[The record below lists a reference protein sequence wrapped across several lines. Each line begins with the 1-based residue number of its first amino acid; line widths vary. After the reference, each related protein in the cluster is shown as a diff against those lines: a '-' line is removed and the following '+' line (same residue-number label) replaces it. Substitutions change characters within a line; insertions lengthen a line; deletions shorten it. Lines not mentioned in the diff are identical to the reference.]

1 MNVKILIAPARPCP
15 HIRAPHGRAHTK
27 SQRQPLARNL
37 LCEQIMMQRTTNWL
51 MIPSLSLG
59 LALGACSGA
68 DIDIPPPGQLAKSDV
83 ERDLAPSVAPAE
95 AQELVAGNTA
105 FAIDAY
111 HQLIQ
116 PGDNLFYSPLSVSIA
131 LAMTYGG
138 ARTDTEV
145 QMAEALHYTL
155 PQAQLHPAF
164 NWLDLELGSRGQGAR
179 GADGKA
185 FRLNVTNATF
195 GQVGYEFLPSY
206 LDLLALNYGAGMSLL
221 DFMADP
227 EAARKEI
234 NDWVAARTENKI
246 PELLP
251 QGIIKPDTRLVLTNA
266 VYFNAAWKTP
276 FEPEGTA
283 NLVFHAPGGD
293 VTVPTM
299 RGEIGDLKGASGPD
313 YQAVSLPYDGD
324 ELDMVIIM
332 PDQDAFAAFEA
343 SFDAA
348 VLQDIL
354 GALGP
359 SGYGALRMPRFEF
372 RSQADMVPVLRSLGM
387 EDAFT
392 ESADFSGMD
401 GARNLMI
408 TAIQHEAFVKVNEA
422 GTEAAAATGV
432 VAGPTSAPLELA
444 IDRPFLFLIR
454 DIETGAII
462 FLGRVLDPSA
472 S

>member
-1 MNVKILIAPARPCP
+1 
-15 HIRAPHGRAHTK
+15 
-27 SQRQPLARNL
+27 
-37 LCEQIMMQRTTNWL
+37 MMQKSTNWL
-51 MIPSLSLG
+51 LIPSLFLG
-59 LALGACSGA
+59 LALGACSDAGT
-68 DIDIPPPGQLAKSDV
+68 DIPPPGQLAKSDV
-83 ERDLAPSVAPAE
+83 ERDLEPNVAAAE

-116 PGDNLFYSPLSVSIA
+116 PGKNLFYSPLSVSMA

-138 ARTDTEV
+138 ARTNTET
-145 QMAEALHYTL
+145 QMASALHYTL
-155 PQAQLHPAF
+155 PQEQLHPAF
-164 NWLDLELGSRGQGAR
+164 NWLDLELSSRGQGAQ

-195 GQVGYEFLPSY
+195 GQIGYEFLPTY

-227 EAARKEI
+227 EAARGQI
-234 NDWVAARTENKI
+234 NDWVAARTEDKI

-276 FEPEGTA
+276 FDPDSTA
-283 NLVFHAPGGD
+283 NRVFHAPGGD
-293 VTVPTM
+293 ITVATM
-299 RGEIGDLKGASGPD
+299 SGTISGLQGASGPG
-313 YQAVSLPYDGD
+313 YQAVSLPYDGE
-324 ELDMVIIM
+324 ELDMIIIV
-332 PDQDAFAAFEA
+332 PDEGMFDAVEA
-343 SFDAA
+343 SLDTAA
-348 VLQDIL
+348 VQAIL
-354 GALGP
+354 SGLGP
-359 SGYGALRMPRFEF
+359 SGYGALSMPKFEF
-372 RSQADMVPVLRSLGM
+372 RSKADMVPTLQALGL

-392 ESADFSGMD
+392 ENADFSGMD
-401 GARNLMI
+401 GTRNLLI

-432 VAGPTSAPLELA
+432 VVGPTSAPAELV

-454 DIETGAII
+454 DVETGAII
-462 FLGRVLDPSA
+462 FVGRLLDPSA
-472 S
+472 A